1 MGLLIPEDIPLDR
14 MPASERRVVR
24 AFQSTLRDSW
34 MIIPRLDLVNERRPF
49 EVDVL
54 LINDLQG
61 IVAIEVKGG
70 PLEVRKGEWY
80 RQGQIV
86 NPPPPRQAQD
96 AAYELR
102 NQLRRYSQLLER
114 VHVQPAVALP
124 DLRDFGDLAD
134 LLPPGVIAAQLLFAG
149 DLTDANGQMEDR
161 LWELM
166 ETNIHNRP
174 LAEDQVEAVVGFLRP
189 DLEFRWDPQA
199 RARYA
204 RVALHRIT
212 ADQTRALATLDLNHR
227 VVVSGPAGSGK
238 TRLATAWSERAL
250 SRGERT
256 LLTCFNVPMAEALQ
270 GAVPKHDLLTVGPVQ
285 RTLMALEGLP
295 DLEVPDGAG
304 NEWWSSA
311 PFTHVLDNIE
321 DVVVRFDTIVVD
333 EAQDFAPRWL
343 EVLEC
348 LLDDE
353 GPGRILMVT
362 DPDQGVY
369 NRGYQLPNAGSDL
382 VRAELTMNCRNT
394 HQIANFLRQLGGAPA
409 ASGAPEGEPVKLAR
423 CSSSDD
429 AVDEVGLLLEDLVVS
444 SQIDPANILVLTGH
458 TSLRDRI
465 RDESPGGFACAAW
478 EDRHGGDI
486 VCETIHRMKGLE
498 RDAVILVT
506 EDDDLD
512 DHLLY
517 VGMSRAISRLVVV
530 GPPALTARLQ
540 ALMPLNPATELDAGN
555 FQRKVTSADGFLS
568 RLESPPV
575 RSGDK
580 GGRPA
585 SLWKAGPAKK
595 LNPR

>member
-1 MGLLIPEDIPLDR
+1 MGLLIPEDIPLDK
-14 MPASERRVVR
+14 MPASERRVIR

-34 MIIPRLDLVNERRPF
+34 LIIPRLDLINERRPF

-70 PLEVRKGEWY
+70 PLAVRKGEWY
-80 RQGQIV
+80 REGQIV
-86 NPPPPRQAQD
+86 NPSPPRQAQD

-102 NQLRRYSQLLER
+102 NQLRNCSQLLER

-124 DLRDFGDLAD
+124 DLRDLEDLAD
-134 LLPPGVIAAQLLFAG
+134 LVAPGVAAAQLLFAG
-149 DLTDANGQMEDR
+149 DLTDVNGHMEDR

-166 ETNIHNRP
+166 ETNINNRP
-174 LAEDQVEAVVGFLRP
+174 LAEDQVEAIVGFLRP

-199 RARYA
+199 RARHA
-204 RVALHRIT
+204 RAALHRIT
-212 ADQTRALATLDLNHR
+212 ADQTRALATLDLNQR

-238 TRLATAWSERAL
+238 THLATAWAERAL
-250 SRGERT
+250 NRGERT

-270 GAVPKHDLLTVGPVQ
+270 GAVPEHDLLTVGPVQ
-285 RTLMALEGLP
+285 RTLMALEGLSP
-295 DLEVPDGAG
+295 LEVPDGAG
-304 NEWWSSA
+304 NEWWNSA

-321 DVVVRFDTIVVD
+321 AVLVRFDTIVVD

-348 LLDDE
+348 LLNDE

-369 NRGYQLPNAGSDL
+369 DRGYRLPSAGPDL

-394 HQIANFLRQLGGAPA
+394 HQIANLLRELGGTPA
-409 ASGAPEGEPVKLAR
+409 ASGAPEGEPVILAP

-444 SQIDPANILVLTGH
+444 AQIDPANILVVTGH
-458 TSLRDRI
+458 TALRDRI
-465 RDESPGGFACAAW
+465 RGESPGGFACAAW

-506 EDDDLD
+506 EDDALD

-530 GPPALTARLQ
+530 GPPTLVDRLK
-540 ALMPLNPATELDAGN
+540 PL
-555 FQRKVTSADGFLS
+555 
-568 RLESPPV
+568 V
-575 RSGDK
+575 RSK
-580 GGRPA
+580 PGGGA
-585 SLWKAGPAKK
+585 
-595 LNPR
+595 

>member
-14 MPASERRVVR
+14 LPASERRVVR
-24 AFQSTLRDSW
+24 AFQSTLKDSW
-34 MIIPRLDLVNERRPF
+34 LIIPRLDLVNERRPF

-80 RQGQIV
+80 RQDQIV
-86 NPPPPRQAQD
+86 NPSPPRQAQD

-102 NQLRRYSQLLER
+102 NQLRSHSPLLR
-114 VHVQPAVALP
+114 RLHVQPAVALP
-124 DLRDFGDLAD
+124 DLRDLEDLSD
-134 LLPPGVIAAQLLFAG
+134 RLPPGVTPSQLLFAG
-149 DLTDANGQMEDR
+149 DLTDARGRMEDR

-166 ETNIHNRP
+166 ATNVNNRP
-174 LAEDQVEAVVGFLRP
+174 LASDQVEAIVGFLRP

-199 RARYA
+199 QARHARA
-204 RVALHRIT
+204 ALHRIT
-212 ADQTRALATLDLNHR
+212 AEQTRALATLDLNRR

-238 TRLATAWSERAL
+238 TRLATAWAERAL

-256 LLTCFNVPMAEALQ
+256 LLTCFNEPMAEALR
-270 GAVPKHDLLTVGPVQ
+270 GAVPEHDLLTVGPVQ
-285 RTLMALEGLP
+285 RTLMTLEGLP

-304 NEWWSSA
+304 NEWWNSV
-311 PFTHVLDNIE
+311 PFAHVLDHVD

-348 LLDDE
+348 LLYDE

-362 DPDQGVY
+362 DPHQGVY
-369 NRGYQLPNAGSDL
+369 DRGFQLPSAGPDL

-394 HQIANFLRQLGGAPA
+394 HQIANLLRQLGGAPA
-409 ASGAPEGEPVKLAR
+409 APGAPEGEPVRLAR

-429 AVDEVGLLLEDLVVS
+429 AVDEVGLLLEELVVS
-444 SQIDPANILVLTGH
+444 SRIDPANILVVTGH

-465 RDESPGGFACAAW
+465 RGESPGGFACSPW

-506 EDDDLD
+506 EDDDLG

-530 GPPALTARLQ
+530 GPPALTTRLQ
-540 ALMPLNPATELDAGN
+540 ALVRLNP
-555 FQRKVTSADGFLS
+555 
-568 RLESPPV
+568 
-575 RSGDK
+575 
-580 GGRPA
+580 GG
-585 SLWKAGPAKK
+585 GP
-595 LNPR
+595 RHGY